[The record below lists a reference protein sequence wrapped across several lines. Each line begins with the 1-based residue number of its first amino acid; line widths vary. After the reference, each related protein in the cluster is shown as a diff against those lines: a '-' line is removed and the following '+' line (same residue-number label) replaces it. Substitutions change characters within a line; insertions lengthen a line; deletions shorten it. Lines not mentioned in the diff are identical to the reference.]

1 MNQRTIRR
9 AITAGVLAAV
19 LALPGPVH
27 AAGPGNSGSANL
39 WDWLSSLWER
49 GIFVLWPLSAASGS
63 AGPGGS
69 GPGADP
75 NGGTAQG
82 EQGPEADPNSVNSG
96 DQGPGAD
103 PNG

>member
-27 AAGPGNSGSANL
+27 AANPGHGGSANL

-49 GIFVLWPLSAASGS
+49 GISALWPLSAASGS
-63 AGPGGS
+63 SETGSGANPDGGS
-69 GPGADP
+69 AQGTDGVDPSGGTTQGDAGAGVDP
-75 NGGTAQG
+75 NGG
-82 EQGPEADPNSVNSG
+82 
-96 DQGPGAD
+96 
-103 PNG
+103 